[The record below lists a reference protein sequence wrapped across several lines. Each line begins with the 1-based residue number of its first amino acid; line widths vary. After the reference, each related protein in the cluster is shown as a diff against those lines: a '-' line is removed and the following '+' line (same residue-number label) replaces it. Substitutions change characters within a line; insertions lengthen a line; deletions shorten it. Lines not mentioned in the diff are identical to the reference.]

1 MGQQGTTSS
10 SSLLRL
16 IGRWRRLARSPATR
30 RYLYHLFDDA
40 STSSA
45 GPIVHGTLTGFVLL
59 SVAAAI
65 LESVVSLQTVYGA
78 AFTTIEVVSALV
90 FTVEYILRL
99 WVSTEHPLYRQVP
112 PVRARLHYIVSPWA
126 LIDLVAIL
134 PLFASAIWSL
144 DLGALVLIRLFRFLK
159 LARYSPSVRS
169 LAEAIYSE
177 RRALGGS
184 VFVLLTVVLLMATVM
199 HLIEGR
205 AQPEKFGNI
214 PQAMYWAVITV
225 GTVGYGDVVPITP
238 WGKFFASI
246 TALLGYVMLA
256 VPVGIVGTA
265 FAQAIQRREFVVT
278 WSMVAR
284 VPLFAELAAVDIA
297 EIMRY
302 LRSLSA
308 DQGETIV
315 RKGEI
320 AHSMYFIAMGEV
332 EVDFGDGRS
341 LRLGEGHFF
350 GEIAV
355 LQRSRRTATVRALA
369 QTKLMVLDA
378 GDLRAILDRN
388 PQVAQVIENTAL
400 HRKKLN
406 AMATGGDLTQE
417 EFLDAV
423 ALNDLQGSGANP
435 PAGASAPPPK
445 RKPAPKKQPDT
456 E

>member
-1 MGQQGTTSS
+1 MVQQGATSS
-10 SSLLRL
+10 SSLLQL
-16 IGRWRRLARSPATR
+16 FMRWRRLARSPATR

-40 STSSA
+40 STSSV
-45 GPIVHGTLTGFVLL
+45 GPLIHGLLAGFVFL
-59 SVAAAI
+59 SVTAAV
-65 LESVVSLQTVYGA
+65 LESVASLRAVYGPL
-78 AFTTIEVVSALV
+78 FTLVEWVSAIV
-90 FTVEYILRL
+90 FTLEYILRL
-99 WVSTEHPLYRQVP
+99 WASGEHPLYRNMP
-112 PVRARLHYIVSPWA
+112 SYKARLHYIVSLWA

-134 PLFASAIWSL
+134 PLFASAIWSW
-144 DLGALVLIRLFRFLK
+144 DLGPIVLIRLFRFLK

-184 VFVLLTVVLLMATVM
+184 LFVLLTVVLLMATVM
-199 HLIEGR
+199 HLIEGGS
-205 AQPEKFGNI
+205 QPEQFGNI

-302 LRSLSA
+302 LRSHGA

-315 RKGEI
+315 RKGEV

-355 LQRSRRTATVRALA
+355 LQRSRRTATVRAVA

-388 PQVAQVIENTAL
+388 PQVAKAIENTAL
-400 HRKKLN
+400 HRRKLN
-406 AMATGGDLTQE
+406 AMAKGGDLAQE
-417 EFLDAV
+417 EFSEAISLADPEAEAAGQGGQDA
-423 ALNDLQGSGANP
+423 SP
-435 PAGASAPPPK
+435 RKK
-445 RKPAPKKQPDT
+445 RPAPKRQPDI